1 MAVDFH
7 AEALALHPE
16 MIERRRDLH
25 RHPELAFEEVRT
37 ASIVANTLADLGLEV
52 QTGVGRTGVVALLE
66 GAHDGPTVLVRADMD
81 ALPIHEENETEYA
94 STVAGK
100 MHACGHD
107 GHTAIGLAVAKMLAA
122 RQDEMRG
129 RIKFVFQPAEEIG
142 EGARA
147 MVADGVLENPR
158 PDATIG
164 LHLWNTLPVGTVAV
178 TSGPSMAAADIW
190 TCTITG
196 HGGHGASPHETR
208 DPIVAAAHVV
218 TAVQTIASRNVDPLE
233 MAVVTVGSI
242 HGGDAFNVIPPVV
255 TLKGTVRTYT
265 EKVKALVH
273 RRLHEICAGV
283 AGALGCTA
291 EVEITPMTLA
301 VDNDPA
307 LSERIAA
314 IAAEVVGAENVKRD
328 ERSMGS
334 EDVSYLMDGIPGCY
348 FFIGS
353 ANPAR
358 GLNKPHHNP
367 RFDVDEDALIIGA
380 EMLARAAASF
390 VLPE

>member
-1 MAVDFH
+1 MSIDFH
-7 AEALALHPE
+7 AEAEALRPE
-16 MIERRRDLH
+16 IIARRRDFH

-37 ASIVANTLADLGLEV
+37 AEIVANTLRDLGLEV

-196 HGGHGASPHETR
+196 HGGHGAS
-208 DPIVAAAHVV
+208 A
-218 TAVQTIASRNVDPLE
+218 
-233 MAVVTVGSI
+233 
-242 HGGDAFNVIPPVV
+242 
-255 TLKGTVRTYT
+255 
-265 EKVKALVH
+265 
-273 RRLHEICAGV
+273 
-283 AGALGCTA
+283 
-291 EVEITPMTLA
+291 
-301 VDNDPA
+301 
-307 LSERIAA
+307 
-314 IAAEVVGAENVKRD
+314 
-328 ERSMGS
+328 
-334 EDVSYLMDGIPGCY
+334 
-348 FFIGS
+348 
-353 ANPAR
+353 
-358 GLNKPHHNP
+358 
-367 RFDVDEDALIIGA
+367 
-380 EMLARAAASF
+380 
-390 VLPE
+390 